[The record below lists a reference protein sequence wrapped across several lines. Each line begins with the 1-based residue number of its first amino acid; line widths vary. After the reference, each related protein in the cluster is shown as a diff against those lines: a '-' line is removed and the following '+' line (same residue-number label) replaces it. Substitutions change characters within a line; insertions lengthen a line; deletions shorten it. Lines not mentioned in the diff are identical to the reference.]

1 METPNM
7 DDQPDI
13 EKQPNAED
21 QSEIIAEPVAEEIT
35 LEPPVPPAEPAPR
48 PGPEPLS
55 PFAARTWAMLAHLS
69 ILLNLFTGFL
79 GPITALIIYLVFK
92 DRSRY
97 VAFQSMQAF
106 VFQLVFFIGAGALAA
121 LAWIGSL
128 TLTLLI
134 IGLCCIPFA
143 LLISLIPMVAV
154 VYGVIGGIQAGQGD
168 DFRYWL
174 VGDWVGGENKSPGP
188 I

>member
-1 METPNM
+1 M
-7 DDQPDI
+7 DDQPEI

-35 LEPPVPPAEPAPR
+35 LEPPIPPTEPAPR

-55 PFAARTWAMLAHLS
+55 PSAARTWAMLAHLS
-69 ILLNLFTGFL
+69 ILLNLFTGVL

-92 DRSRY
+92 ERSRY

-106 VFQLVFFIGAGALAA
+106 VFQLVFFVGASAIAA
-121 LAWIGSL
+121 AVWIGSI
-128 TLTLLI
+128 TLFLVI

-154 VYGVIGGIQAGQGD
+154 VYGVIGGIQTGQGD